1 MAELKAVLDESLS
14 GHGQMAMVA
23 GEPGIGKTRAASE
36 LANYAQAL
44 GAQVIWG
51 WCYEGEGAPPYWP
64 WIQSIRSYVRGA
76 IAAQLASEMGR
87 VPLTSPR
94 WCLRSMK
101 NSLT

>member
-51 WCYEGEGAPPYWP
+51 WCYVGRRRASLLALDT
-64 WIQSIRSYVRGA
+64 INQVIRERRHRRS
-76 IAAQLASEMGR
+76 
-87 VPLTSPR
+87 T
-94 WCLRSMK
+94 CL
-101 NSLT
+101 